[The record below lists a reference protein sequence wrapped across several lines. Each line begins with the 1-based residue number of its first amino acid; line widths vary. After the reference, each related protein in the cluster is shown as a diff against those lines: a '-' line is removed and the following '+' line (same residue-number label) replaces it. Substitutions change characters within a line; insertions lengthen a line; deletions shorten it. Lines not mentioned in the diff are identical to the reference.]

1 MNFRNCGLT
10 QEEIEAGLSIAETQ
24 IELEEVFKDKCIVG
38 HNLSQFILNFSR
50 PNESL
55 DLAFY
60 NPLHYLIMAITK
72 VRYSGL
78 FFVFSTEIDKHFILG
93 MMGLPEMS
101 NFLLGDSMDDV
112 KSSDNLT
119 HAQTIMQIFY
129 FAVETLQ
136 KEATNQENSQML
148 TFKGRSHLIVRILFG
163 NL

>member
-1 MNFRNCGLT
+1 MVNFRNCGLT

-24 IELEEVFKDKCIVG
+24 IELEKVFKNKCIVG

-78 FFVFSTEIDKHFILG
+78 FFVFSTEID
-93 MMGLPEMS
+93 
-101 NFLLGDSMDDV
+101 
-112 KSSDNLT
+112 
-119 HAQTIMQIFY
+119 
-129 FAVETLQ
+129 
-136 KEATNQENSQML
+136 
-148 TFKGRSHLIVRILFG
+148 
-163 NL
+163 

>member
-10 QEEIEAGLSIAETQ
+10 KEEIEAGLSISDTQ

-78 FFVFSTEIDKHFILG
+78 IFLFSTEFD
-93 MMGLPEMS
+93 
-101 NFLLGDSMDDV
+101 
-112 KSSDNLT
+112 
-119 HAQTIMQIFY
+119 
-129 FAVETLQ
+129 
-136 KEATNQENSQML
+136 
-148 TFKGRSHLIVRILFG
+148 
-163 NL
+163 

>member
-1 MNFRNCGLT
+1 
-10 QEEIEAGLSIAETQ
+10 
-24 IELEEVFKDKCIVG
+24 
-38 HNLSQFILNFSR
+38 
-50 PNESL
+50 
-55 DLAFY
+55 
-60 NPLHYLIMAITK
+60 
-72 VRYSGL
+72 
-78 FFVFSTEIDKHFILG
+78 

-136 KEATNQENSQML
+136 KEATNQENSQKL

>member
-10 QEEIEAGLSIAETQ
+10 QQEIDAGLSIKETE
-24 IELEEVFKDKCIVG
+24 IELEQLFKDKCIVG
-38 HNLSQFILNFSR
+38 HNLSQFILNFYK
-50 PNESL
+50 PEESL

-78 FFVFSTEIDKHFILG
+78 KILFSAENLINKNSFLG

-112 KSSDNLT
+112 ESSDNLT
-119 HAQTIMQIFY
+119 YAQTIMQIFY
-129 FAVETLQ
+129 FVVETLQ
-136 KEATNQENSQML
+136 KEATNQEN
-148 TFKGRSHLIVRILFG
+148 FKIKII
-163 NL
+163 